1 MQLQNIFIHNV
12 YFWLKNGD
20 NHADRNALVAGLEKL
35 SGCSSIKQFHI
46 GIPAATS
53 RDVID
58 GSYAISWCLF
68 FASKQD
74 QDSYQTD
81 PIHLQFIEDC
91 CYLWSKVVVYD
102 SIDAQV

>member
-1 MQLQNIFIHNV
+1 MQLQNVFIHHV
-12 YFWLKNGD
+12 FFWLKNPE
-20 NHADRNALVAGLEKL
+20 NVADKTALIAGLKNL
-35 SGCSSIKQFHI
+35 ANCTSIQQYHI
-46 GIPAATS
+46 GVPAATS

-81 PIHLQFIEDC
+81 PIHLQFIETC
-91 CYLWSKVVVYD
+91 NHLWSKVVVYD
-102 SIDAQV
+102 SIDVQV

>member
-12 YFWLKNGD
+12 YFWLKNQNNNED
-20 NHADRNALVAGLEKL
+20 TTALVAGLEKL
-35 SGCSSIKQFHI
+35 SSCTAIQKYHI
-46 GIPAATS
+46 GEPAATS

-68 FASKQD
+68 FATKQD
-74 QDSYQTD
+74 QDNYQTD
-81 PIHLQFIEDC
+81 PIHLQFIEEC
-91 CYLWSKVVVYD
+91 CHLWNKVIVYD

>member
-1 MQLQNIFIHNV
+1 MQLQNIFIHHV
-12 YFWLKNGD
+12 YFWLKNGN
-20 NHADRNALVAGLEKL
+20 NHADTTALVAGLEKL
-35 SGCSSIKQFHI
+35 SACSTIKQFHI

-68 FASKQD
+68 FASKHD

-81 PIHLQFIEDC
+81 SIHLKFIEEC
-91 CYLWSKVVVYD
+91 KHLWSKVVVYD
-102 SIDAQV
+102 SVDAQS